1 MPSGQNL
8 EESENTKS
16 QPGLMA
22 WEELPSFPSPAFSLA
37 PRPGRIPFWAY
48 NPSLGLGA
56 PTPAVSA
63 VSPPQDRSKR
73 STRALEAG

>member
-1 MPSGQNL
+1 MV
-8 EESENTKS
+8 
-16 QPGLMA
+16 
-22 WEELPSFPSPAFSLA
+22 WEELPSFPSPAHALA
-37 PRPGRIPFWAY
+37 PRPGRSLFWAY

-56 PTPAVSA
+56 PTLAVSA